1 MQFSQIIHIIEANFP
16 QLLRVFLFKIK
27 RIVTGQAKTY
37 QLTYHIFLHE
47 IEKME
52 EKLAVQTTEQTSTVK

>member
-1 MQFSQIIHIIEANFP
+1 M
-16 QLLRVFLFKIK
+16 
-27 RIVTGQAKTY
+27 VTGQAKTY

-47 IEKME
+47 IQKME